1 MRLALRLRRVSDMC
15 RSSTRA
21 APRAVARDSPVATLS
36 TATGESLAKLMLMEL
51 RGSSGTSCASKV
63 AAPRNPNSASRIR
76 VSIRI
81 NVIDRYVARFGIHV
95 ASPHGALRAHRVL
108 HVLGAGVQQAERLAA
123 LSHLNSICH
132 GLYHDAIVAGGARPR
147 MLQNQ

>member
-15 RSSTRA
+15 KSSTRA
-21 APRAVARDSPVATLS
+21 APRAVARDSPVETLS
-36 TATGESLAKLMLMEL
+36 TATGESLAKPIPMEL

-63 AAPRNPNSASRIR
+63 AAPRIPHIASRAR

-95 ASPHGALRAHRVL
+95 ASPHGALCAHRVL
-108 HVLGAGVQQAERLAA
+108 HVLGAGVQQAQRLAA
-123 LSHLNSICH
+123 LSHLNSIRR
-132 GLYHDAIVAGGARPR
+132 GLHHDAIVVGGAGLR
-147 MLQNQ
+147 

>member
-51 RGSSGTSCASKV
+51 RGSSGISCASKP
-63 AAPRNPNSASRIR
+63 AAPRKPHTASRIW

-81 NVIDRYVARFGIHV
+81 NVIDRYVAGLGIHV
-95 ASPHGALRAHRVL
+95 ASPHRALRAHRVQ
-108 HVLGAGVQQAERLAA
+108 HVLRAGVQQAKRLPA
-123 LSHLNSICH
+123 
-132 GLYHDAIVAGGARPR
+132 
-147 MLQNQ
+147 